1 MESALPTHSGFP
13 ILTVKS
19 LRHLPPKPAWTK
31 SILQT
36 ARKPVRFPIH
46 FARSFTQIPTVPN
59 DVVKLMSMQTSLIKE
74 LAEKGN
80 CVFVG
85 RAADSILE
93 EYNPFKIFVYADEQ
107 SKLDRCKQRAEEGEN
122 LTDREMLRAMKRIDK
137 ARAEF
142 HDIISEYK
150 WGDKEGYDLC
160 INTTGLEIK
169 KVIPALA
176 EYYRKIAS

>member
-1 MESALPTHSGFP
+1 
-13 ILTVKS
+13 
-19 LRHLPPKPAWTK
+19 
-31 SILQT
+31 
-36 ARKPVRFPIH
+36 
-46 FARSFTQIPTVPN
+46 
-59 DVVKLMSMQTSLIKE
+59 MSMQTSLIKE

-160 INTTGLEIK
+160 VNTTGLEIK

-176 EYYRKIAS
+176 EYYRNIAS